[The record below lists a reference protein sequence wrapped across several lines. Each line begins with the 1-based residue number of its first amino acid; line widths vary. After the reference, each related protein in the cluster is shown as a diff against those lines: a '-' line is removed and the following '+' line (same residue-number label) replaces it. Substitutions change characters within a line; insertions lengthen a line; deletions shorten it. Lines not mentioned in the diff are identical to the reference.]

1 MDNSKARPDQIQL
14 DYQGHTSA
22 RDPVDNAKHRL
33 FKSVDESLLSGDT
46 YTKLVALYDNYI
58 PETVHH
64 KTDVFWERQEI
75 NSFLDALLASRPLKS
90 LRGFLQ
96 RKKIVFRDWL
106 NQLWFG
112 QYSRARGQPDTSGFE
127 HVFLGE
133 VKNGEISGMHNWI
146 RLYYLE
152 RNSSSAFDYKGFLVK
167 RFNIFSALKYSYGR
181 YIKRSG
187 SFFMGTSPEF
197 DISVY
202 TFCFLFRRGRDTCDF
217 ELDGCPISITAF
229 DLIQQKKVFIGS
241 IYPSAGRMTEQCRR
255 LNS

>member
-1 MDNSKARPDQIQL
+1 MDNFKARPDQIQL

-22 RDPVDNAKHRL
+22 RDTADNAKHRL

-58 PETVHH
+58 TETGEAEVN
-64 KTDVFWERQEI
+64 TAQSD
-75 NSFLDALLASRPLKS
+75 
-90 LRGFLQ
+90 
-96 RKKIVFRDWL
+96 IVFRDWL
-106 NQLWFG
+106 SQLWFG

-187 SFFMGTSPEF
+187 SFFIGTSPEF